1 MMKNCWTFAV
11 PRFEQRDGW
20 LLVRFTRRS
29 SARPSRWLGWLGVAL
44 VAVGVT
50 AINWGAM
57 LRTGRWLHVYHA
69 PRVTGPYDSYEPD
82 HGPAIKRPPWS
93 FKGRVIRRDKL

>member
-1 MMKNCWTFAV
+1 MIRNCWTFAV

-29 SARPSRWLGWLGVAL
+29 SARPSRLFGWLGVAL
-44 VAVGVT
+44 VAAGVV

-57 LRTGRWLHVYHA
+57 LRTAGGSTSIT
-69 PRVTGPYDSYEPD
+69 PRESAAPYDSYEPD

-93 FKGRVIRRDKL
+93 FKNHVIQRDKL

>member
-1 MMKNCWTFAV
+1 MKNCWTFAV
-11 PRFEQRDGW
+11 PRFERQDG
-20 LLVRFTRRS
+20 LLIVRFTRRS
-29 SARPSRWLGWLGVAL
+29 SAVPSRLFGWLGVAL

-69 PRVTGPYDSYEPD
+69 PRVSGPYDSYEPD
-82 HGPAIKRPPWS
+82 HEPAIKRPPFNFS
-93 FKGRVIRRDKL
+93 GRVVRRDKL